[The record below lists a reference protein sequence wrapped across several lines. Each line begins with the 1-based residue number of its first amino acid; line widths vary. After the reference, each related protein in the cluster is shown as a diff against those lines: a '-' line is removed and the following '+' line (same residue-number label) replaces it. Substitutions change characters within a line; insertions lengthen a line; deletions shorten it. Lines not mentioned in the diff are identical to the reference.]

1 MRNAGRNK
9 IQAKLKDNLMLMIL
23 AILLLVFGI
32 MSPNFLTIKNLM
44 NICTQNA
51 YLLVTAIGTGLV
63 MISGGLD
70 LSSGQCLS
78 VIGVCIAA
86 FLQWAHFPI
95 WMALLLGLLIGITL
109 GFINGMAANLMQ
121 VHSMIATLATMTM
134 FKGISYTISG
144 SKSFFNF
151 AQSYMDI
158 GQGYVGMISVPVVIA
173 AAVAILVHLIL
184 EMTCFG
190 RFLYAVGGNQEAARL
205 SGVKIRW
212 VKLEAFV
219 IAGALYAVAAVI
231 LTARGGTANSSIG
244 AGTEFDAITACV
256 LGGISFNGGEG
267 RMKGIVTG
275 CLILG
280 VLSNGMQLAGL
291 GIYIQYI
298 IKGIIMMLSI
308 GYDTYSKRKRTRKI
322 PFSGKA

>member
-1 MRNAGRNK
+1 MSARRNR
-9 IQAKLKDNLMLMIL
+9 IQAKLKDNLMLLIL
-23 AILLLVFGI
+23 AMLLLVFGI

-51 YLLVTAIGTGLV
+51 YLLVTAIGAGLV

-78 VIGVCIAA
+78 VVGVCVAA

-95 WMALLLGLLIGITL
+95 WMALLLGLLIGVAL

-151 AQSYMDI
+151 TQSYMDI
-158 GQGYVGMISVPVVIA
+158 GQGYIGMISVPVVIA
-173 AAVAILVHLIL
+173 AVVAILIHLVL

-205 SGVKIRW
+205 SGVKIRR
-212 VKLEAFV
+212 VKLQAFV
-219 IAGALYAVAAVI
+219 MAGALYAVAAVI
-231 LTARGGTANSSIG
+231 LTARGGTANSAIG

-267 RMKGIVTG
+267 RIKGIVTG

-280 VLSNGMQLAGL
+280 VLSNGLQLAGL